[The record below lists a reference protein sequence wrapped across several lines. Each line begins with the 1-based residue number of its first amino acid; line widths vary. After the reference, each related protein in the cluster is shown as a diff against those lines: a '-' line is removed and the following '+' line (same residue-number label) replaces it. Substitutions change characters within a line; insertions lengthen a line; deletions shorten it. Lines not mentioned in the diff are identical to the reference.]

1 MRGKWERTCMVLD
14 DVYKH
19 IATRILDISEPI
31 HGGNIEHIGG
41 YTSDKESVEKLCNYL
56 NELEARK

>member
-1 MRGKWERTCMVLD
+1 MVLD